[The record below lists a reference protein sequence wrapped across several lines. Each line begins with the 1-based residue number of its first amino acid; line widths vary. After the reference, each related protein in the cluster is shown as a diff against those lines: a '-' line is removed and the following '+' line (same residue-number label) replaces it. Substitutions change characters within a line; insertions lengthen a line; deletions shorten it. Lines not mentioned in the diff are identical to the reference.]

1 MRSRHQTHD
10 PPPPSPTQR
19 WEVRDW
25 RGRSYAVGPSARTLT
40 GWPRSVVLARALT
53 AAAAVGGLQFG
64 YGAAVPSLTAAHGWS
79 PAMALTPFLVWTL
92 TQGACAPALHRL
104 RVRGVL
110 RVGPAIQAGA
120 LLCAAALV
128 ALGLLPGLLTAVLG
142 YGVLGGLGAGLVYH
156 SCSALVDGW
165 FPDRRTVR
173 SGAVGGAFALGWVP
187 LLPAVAVG
195 VPPSALPASCAA
207 LALLVL
213 VLGLA
218 GGVGQRSAPPR
229 WWPPGS
235 DPRTAA
241 LLAGAD
247 PPWAANLTPAQAWAA
262 GGSLPILHLV
272 VALSGASGLFVL
284 AALPTLLLESGHP
297 TASVALAVTVFAAG
311 SGLGRLA
318 AGTAAERTGR
328 RRVLT
333 ALLGVGALAQV
344 GLAVAVPTGQTAA
357 LVPLALV
364 AGACTGSCYPLT
376 RAITEGHFGP
386 RWTADIHGLVY
397 SSKAVGG
404 LLGVGGAALFL
415 ALAPASVW
423 PLGLAASG
431 ASCAAATALAA
442 LLRRPLPVRTTQKTN
457 GVWTATWRRAPM

>member
-1 MRSRHQTHD
+1 MPSRRQTHD
-10 PPPPSPTQR
+10 PPSPSPTR
-19 WEVRDW
+19 RREVRDW
-25 RGRSYAVGPSARTLT
+25 RGRSYSVGPSARALT
-40 GWPRSVVLARALT
+40 GWPRSVVLLRALT
-53 AAAAVGGLQFG
+53 AVAAVGGLQFG

-79 PAMALTPFLVWTL
+79 PAMALVPFLVWTL

-110 RVGPAIQAGA
+110 RVGPAIQAGT

-128 ALGLLPGLLTAVLG
+128 TLGFFPGLPTAVLG

-156 SCSALVDGW
+156 SCTALVDGW

-195 VPPSALPASCAA
+195 APPSALPVSCAA

-218 GGVGQRSAPPR
+218 GGVGQRSAPSR

-284 AALPTLLLESGHP
+284 AALPTLLLEGGHP
-297 TASVALAVTVFAAG
+297 AAAVALAVTVFAAG

-318 AGTAAERTGR
+318 AGAVAERTGR
-328 RRVLT
+328 RRTLT
-333 ALLGVGALAQV
+333 ALLGAGALAQV

-357 LVPLALV
+357 LALLALA

-386 RWTADIHGLVY
+386 RWTADIHSLVY
-397 SSKAVGG
+397 GSKAVGG
-404 LLGVGGAALFL
+404 LIGVGGAVLFL
-415 ALAPASVW
+415 ALAPAGAGPV
-423 PLGLAASG
+423 GLAASG
-431 ASCAAATALAA
+431 ALCAVATVLAA
-442 LLRRPLPVRTTQKTN
+442 LLRRPLPTRSAQDAHR
-457 GVWTATWRRAPM
+457 VWTATWRRAPM